1 MSAAAT
7 AHPTRAARI
16 LYGAGFSYMITLGA
30 TQVLVPL
37 YALHLGYD
45 LGRLGVLVASQAVFG
60 LVLRVSGGA
69 MADRFGERWVL
80 WFSFLTM
87 VAGSVVFAL
96 TDQFWV
102 LIAGQTFMGFSRAA
116 YWTSTQSYA
125 SRIDPARAPV
135 FLGRINSSGTAGNVF
150 GTFGAGLLV
159 LALGYPFA
167 FGACAA
173 IATAGLLGAVGLP
186 HLPGRTVPRT
196 VRQAVASIP
205 VIARHRPMSFAA
217 ATAFVASS
225 SMAAGVVLFIP
236 YFEHLGYDE
245 GVNGGLRAV
254 SMAAGI
260 LSGIFFGQLMD
271 RLGERGVYYVGLAG
285 MAAILAITPLLG
297 PALVLLGVLMA
308 FQGFTHHLM
317 GTAYTVTAARYSAAE
332 QRGMAMGYVGLYW
345 GIAQLFVPA
354 GMGALAAGVGL
365 EVAFWITAVIFA
377 TLATALAPVYLRL
390 VTRGLRGRD
399 VPVPAGGRRD

>member
-1 MSAAAT
+1 
-7 AHPTRAARI
+7 
-16 LYGAGFSYMITLGA
+16 
-30 TQVLVPL
+30 
-37 YALHLGYD
+37 
-45 LGRLGVLVASQAVFG
+45 
-60 LVLRVSGGA
+60 
-69 MADRFGERWVL
+69 
-80 WFSFLTM
+80 
-87 VAGSVVFAL
+87 
-96 TDQFWV
+96 
-102 LIAGQTFMGFSRAA
+102 
-116 YWTSTQSYA
+116 
-125 SRIDPARAPV
+125 
-135 FLGRINSSGTAGNVF
+135 
-150 GTFGAGLLV
+150 
-159 LALGYPFA
+159 
-167 FGACAA
+167 
-173 IATAGLLGAVGLP
+173 
-186 HLPGRTVPRT
+186 
-196 VRQAVASIP
+196 
-205 VIARHRPMSFAA
+205 
-217 ATAFVASS
+217 
-225 SMAAGVVLFIP
+225 
-236 YFEHLGYDE
+236 
-245 GVNGGLRAV
+245 
-254 SMAAGI
+254 MAAGI

-354 GMGALAAGVGL
+354 GMGDLAAGVGL

>member
-1 MSAAAT
+1 MSTAAT

-16 LYGAGFSYMITLGA
+16 LYVAGFSYMITLGA

-45 LGRLGVLVASQAVFG
+45 LRRLGILVASQAVFG
-60 LVLRVSGGA
+60 LVLRVTGGA

-87 VAGSVVFAL
+87 VGGSVVFAF

-125 SRIDPARAPV
+125 SRIDPARSPV
-135 FLGRINSSGTAGNVF
+135 FLGRINSSGTAGNLF
-150 GTFGAGLLV
+150 GTFGCGLLV
-159 LALGYPFA
+159 LAVGYPIT

-173 IATAGLLGAVGLP
+173 IAAVGLAGAVGLP
-186 HLPGRTVPRT
+186 HLPGRAVPRT

-254 SMAAGI
+254 SMAAGM
-260 LSGIFFGQLMD
+260 LSGIYFGQIID
-271 RLGERGVYYVGLAG
+271 RIGERGVYYAGLAG
-285 MAAILAITPLLG
+285 MGAILAITPFLG
-297 PALVLLGVLMA
+297 PTLVLLGVLMA
-308 FQGFTHHLM
+308 FQGGTHHLM
-317 GTAYTVTAARYSAAE
+317 GTAYTVTAARYSIAE

-345 GIAQLFVPA
+345 GIAQLIVPA
-354 GMGALAAGVGL
+354 GLGALAAWLGL
-365 EVAFWITAVIFA
+365 ETAFWVTAVCFGA
-377 TLATALAPVYLRL
+377 LAVALAPVYLRL
-390 VTRGLRGRD
+390 VTRPLGGRS
-399 VPVPAGGRRD
+399 VPVPAAGH

>member
-1 MSAAAT
+1 LSAAAT

-159 LALGYPFA
+159 LPPSPRRGCWAPWA
-167 FGACAA
+167 SRTCRGAPSRAPCARRWRPSRSSR
-173 IATAGLLGAVGLP
+173 AT
-186 HLPGRTVPRT
+186 GR
-196 VRQAVASIP
+196 
-205 VIARHRPMSFAA
+205 
-217 ATAFVASS
+217 
-225 SMAAGVVLFIP
+225 
-236 YFEHLGYDE
+236 
-245 GVNGGLRAV
+245 
-254 SMAAGI
+254 
-260 LSGIFFGQLMD
+260 
-271 RLGERGVYYVGLAG
+271 
-285 MAAILAITPLLG
+285 
-297 PALVLLGVLMA
+297 
-308 FQGFTHHLM
+308 
-317 GTAYTVTAARYSAAE
+317 
-332 QRGMAMGYVGLYW
+332 
-345 GIAQLFVPA
+345 
-354 GMGALAAGVGL
+354 
-365 EVAFWITAVIFA
+365 
-377 TLATALAPVYLRL
+377 
-390 VTRGLRGRD
+390 
-399 VPVPAGGRRD
+399 